1 MKRKNRHLS
10 LQAVLIFFWALNGAV
25 AAQENKEKP
34 EQIPAQQETGQK
46 SPQQEAPAVDD
57 QSIKLFL
64 DKIEVEGR
72 LEKPQAVFIIPGTN
86 PEIDDIR
93 IERSFFEEIF
103 RPIEKKGRAITRP
116 APELDTNRKD
126 VIPW

>member
-1 MKRKNRHLS
+1 MNATIHPIRHLI
-10 LQAVLIFFWALNGAV
+10 LMLLLGLTFAPLR
-25 AAQENKEKP
+25 AQESKQQPQQP
-34 EQIPAQQETGQK
+34 EQKQQI
-46 SPQQEAPAVDD
+46 EAPEVDD

-64 DKIEVEGR
+64 DKIEVEGK

-93 IERSFFEEIF
+93 IERSFFDEIF
-103 RPIEKKGRAITRP
+103 RPVEKKGRAITRP
-116 APELDTNRKD
+116 VAKPKTERTD